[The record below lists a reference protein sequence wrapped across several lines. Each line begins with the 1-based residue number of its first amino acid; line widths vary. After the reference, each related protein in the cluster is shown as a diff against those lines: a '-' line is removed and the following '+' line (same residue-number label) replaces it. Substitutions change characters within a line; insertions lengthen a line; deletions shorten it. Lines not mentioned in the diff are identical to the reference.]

1 MTATVNSN
9 GTWSA
14 SYSYSGTVTKAVL
27 VATVDGSLFNQGGNT
42 EANVGLSSSVE
53 MTMLSIGQDASNTFK
68 EKNNG
73 FQIEYLAF
81 DTGSSGAINYHYP
94 IDVFAKVSDTVGVA
108 ETISAM
114 SLSDLPADA
123 ALSVR
128 LQDGSYLEITPDA
141 NGQFDLSNY
150 VSLLAT
156 STAVSGT
163 DQLQLVTSSP
173 LPTDFAPTLTLTIND
188 GASTAVTVIG
198 GSASSTHSGA
208 AGDDYLSGGA
218 GDDLLYGLQGNDT
231 LDGGT
236 GNDLL
241 VGGAGDDILIGG
253 LGDDQLTGGSG
264 ADTFTW
270 KAGDLGKDSIL
281 DFNASEG
288 DRIDL
293 SDLLQGE
300 NDGNLLSYLRV
311 DTTTSTLQISTTG
324 VLNDTGSNADVTIKL
339 ENGGAAVDLSSY
351 GSNPTDIINS
361 LVADHIVKVDH

>member
-1 MTATVNSN
+1 
-9 GTWSA
+9 
-14 SYSYSGTVTKAVL
+14 
-27 VATVDGSLFNQGGNT
+27 
-42 EANVGLSSSVE
+42 
-53 MTMLSIGQDASNTFK
+53 
-68 EKNNG
+68 
-73 FQIEYLAF
+73 
-81 DTGSSGAINYHYP
+81 
-94 IDVFAKVSDTVGVA
+94 
-108 ETISAM
+108 M

-150 VSLLAT
+150 VSLLVT

-163 DQLQLVTSSP
+163 DQLQLVTSTT
-173 LPTDFAPTLTLTIND
+173 LPTDFAPTLTLTISD

-253 LGDDQLTGGSG
+253 LDDDQLTGGSG

-281 DFNASEG
+281 DFNATEG

-293 SDLLQGE
+293 RDLLQGE

-324 VLNDTGSNADVTIKL
+324 VLNDTGSNAGVTIKL
-339 ENGGAAVDLSSY
+339 ETGGAAVDLSSY

>member
-1 MTATVNSN
+1 MVIDPDHSLQ
-9 GTWSA
+9 GTT
-14 SYSYSGTVTKAVL
+14 GN
-27 VATVDGSLFNQGGNT
+27 DSLMG
-42 EANVGLSSSVE
+42 
-53 MTMLSIGQDASNTFK
+53 
-68 EKNNG
+68 
-73 FQIEYLAF
+73 
-81 DTGSSGAINYHYP
+81 
-94 IDVFAKVSDTVGVA
+94 
-108 ETISAM
+108 
-114 SLSDLPADA
+114 SDLADT
-123 ALSVR
+123 LR
-128 LQDGSYLEITPDA
+128 GE
-141 NGQFDLSNY
+141 
-150 VSLLAT
+150 
-156 STAVSGT
+156 SGD
-163 DQLQLVTSSP
+163 DQL
-173 LPTDFAPTLTLTIND
+173 N
-188 GASTAVTVIG
+188 
-198 GSASSTHSGA
+198 
-208 AGDDYLSGGA
+208 
-218 GDDLLYGLQGNDT
+218 
-231 LDGGT
+231 GGT

-351 GSNPTDIINS
+351 GSNPPDIINS